1 MPIDLNALAP
11 SSRALWAKI
20 MTTALAAGEADQ
32 DAEAIAEKG
41 LANVGA
47 VSPTTPLVTADGGVL
62 KLRVP
67 VTAVLKGPKGTLD
80 VFGWG
85 SVAVDDA
92 GRVVIDHQSDIIEAK
107 ELESAVYNFAKQ
119 LGTVDVQHDREP
131 VGQLIESAFFDPRKR
146 VAMGLDGTGRVGW
159 WAGFRISDPAAIE
172 AVKSGDLPEF
182 SIDAMA
188 VRDVLAE
195 DQVTKSKI
203 TKAQTIGRLRQ
214 IKLNSLS
221 LVTAGAGKG
230 VTVQL
235 WKGLT
240 MDPKPEDT
248 KPPEEAPKAMGLDQI
263 KAAIA
268 ALSPEDKSALIASLE
283 PKAPAGD
290 AEAEGHDSPA
300 AKALA
305 QVAKARE
312 VELEKANVE
321 LAKFR
326 EAAEIQKAREDGLD
340 GLPGAKLEAI
350 VKGLRGAPD
359 LRPVLVLAA
368 KALKESAFM
377 KAIGTTPAPG
387 ADDSVTYEAL
397 YEAEKKKNPSENPAA
412 IASRLAKAHPD
423 LYAAHRARS

>member
-20 MTTALAAGEADQ
+20 MTTALAAGEADS

-92 GRVVIDHQSDIIEAK
+92 GRVVVDHQSDIIEAK
-107 ELESAVYNFAKQ
+107 ELETAVYNFAKQ

-195 DQVTKSKI
+195 DQITKSKI
-203 TKAQTIGRLRQ
+203 TKAQAIGRLRQ

-240 MDPKPEDT
+240 MDKPEDPKPED
-248 KPPEEAPKAMGLDQI
+248 ALKALGLDQI

-290 AEAEGHDSPA
+290 AAAEGHDTPA

-305 QVAKARE
+305 EVAKARE

-350 VKGLRGAPD
+350 VKSLRAAPD
-359 LRPVLVLAA
+359 LRPVLVLVA
-368 KALKESAFM
+368 KALKESALM
-377 KAIGTTPAPG
+377 KSIGTTPAPG

-397 YEAEKKKNPSENPAA
+397 YEAEKKKNPTENPAA